1 MCSKQ
6 SMKFQK
12 SFFTLTCS
20 VAPFALFSSVSDAA
34 ASVIAP
40 IEFGLILNF
49 ILKLLLLVV
58 VLDRRLFL
66 LLFLLFLPLLFTS
79 DWEELT

>member
-1 MCSKQ
+1 M
-6 SMKFQK
+6 
-12 SFFTLTCS
+12 TCS
-20 VAPFALFSSVSDAA
+20 VAAFALFSSVSVSA

-66 LLFLLFLPLLFTS
+66 LLFFQFLPQLFTS